1 MTNFSVYDDVK
12 TGTLVFAGTCPVT
25 HKPWGV
31 TGVKHADYTAW
42 VNGAHIQRCMPYLT
56 ADERE
61 MLISGTSKEG
71 WDILFPE
78 EDVEGWDEP

>member
-1 MTNFSVYDDVK
+1 
-12 TGTLVFAGTCPVT
+12 
-25 HKPWGV
+25 
-31 TGVKHADYTAW
+31 
-42 VNGAHIQRCMPYLT
+42 MPYLT